1 MNNILKKFENYEIV
15 KNIDNNLDST
25 SNSSIEE
32 AVSIASLYNKNKGQI
47 IIVKDNLY
55 HAEQLYEKLSHMLD
69 DVNIFMSEESKRI
82 ESIAASPEFKANR
95 LAILSMLINEQP
107 GIYIAHTASLLR
119 LMPDVNTFRE
129 NHLTFSV
136 DEEVD
141 YQSLRSRFIKAGY
154 QLTKRVD
161 HPLTFSIRGEIV
173 DIYSINYDNPIRI
186 EFFDN
191 EIESIRF
198 FDIDTQLTIDKID
211 QVTIVPA
218 TDILFSDAEVE
229 TITKKI
235 ASTMKA
241 DKSHDKLNDFQ
252 HNLDTHMEYLKSN
265 ISTPILYN
273 YYAYLDQD
281 TSLLDYAP
289 EARIIYS
296 DEITIKNNERMIN
309 TETIDY
315 AKELYDNGQLPLIF
329 SVWNNFEHLL
339 AKYPSVNI
347 ENVLG
352 KAVDYKKIHEI
363 DIPIN
368 QYEYVLENIITS
380 AEDNVVLISVSEAE
394 RKLIEKD
401 FKSRNIQYSNTISDN
416 NGIHFIDEHFIKGFY
431 YDDLYVYTRHEIFN
445 TKINVTRF
453 SSKFNK
459 GQQLETYNELQTGD
473 YVVHNI
479 YGVGKYVGIETREIN
494 GHKRDFLKI
503 IYRNNDSLHVPL
515 HQFSLVRKF
524 VSRDGVAPKLNRL
537 GTDEWEKTKSKVQA
551 SVNELA
557 GRLVEL
563 YSNRSQNSGFTYE
576 LDEELQEEFNREVEF
591 ILTNDQDIAVREI
604 LADMQSDKAMDRL
617 LIGDVGFGKT
627 EVSMRAAFLAAMNG
641 KQVAFLCP
649 TTILSSQHYES
660 FKRRFRNF
668 PMNIQVLNRFTPA
681 SRVKEIIH
689 EVKLGKVDIL
699 IGTHRLL
706 SKDIKYNDLGLLIID
721 EEQRFGVEHKE
732 IIKEIKQNVDVLSL
746 SATPIPRTL
755 QMSLVG
761 VRQMSTLREAPKN
774 RKPVQTYVI
783 EKNVSTIN
791 QVIMRELARDGQ
803 VFYLHNNVANLPGIA
818 ARIEKDIDGARV
830 AIVNGQMSRDEIEDV
845 MISFTLNEANVL
857 VCTTIIETGIDIPNA
872 NTIIIDKA
880 DTFGLSQLYQIRGRV
895 GRSDQVA
902 YAYLMYQPEKVL
914 SEIASKRLSTIKEF
928 TELGSGYKI
937 AMRDLTIR
945 GAGDMLGPQQSGFI
959 DTVGID
965 MYIEMLNEAV
975 SKAQGTYVPVKVEE
989 KILINAAG
997 HIPEKFTEFDD
1008 DKIDLYQK
1016 IDSQTS
1022 FKELSLLYLE
1032 VSDYY
1037 GKLPNDID
1045 LLFEKKRLEII
1056 LTNPNIYKYREV
1068 GENSEIIFTTAFSGN
1083 IDGIKLFT
1091 DVNKINKEIKISY
1104 KNDKISLKIKRT
1116 NGWINDIMYLLEE
1129 LKFEGWVDETNRNQ
1143 A

>member
-1 MNNILKKFENYEIV
+1 MNNVLEVLKI
-15 KNIDNNLDST
+15 
-25 SNSSIEE
+25 
-32 AVSIASLYNKNKGQI
+32 
-47 IIVKDNLY
+47 
-55 HAEQLYEKLSHMLD
+55 
-69 DVNIFMSEESKRI
+69 
-82 ESIAASPEFKANR
+82 
-95 LAILSMLINEQP
+95 
-107 GIYIAHTASLLR
+107 
-119 LMPDVNTFRE
+119 
-129 NHLTFSV
+129 
-136 DEEVD
+136 
-141 YQSLRSRFIKAGY
+141 
-154 QLTKRVD
+154 
-161 HPLTFSIRGEIV
+161 
-173 DIYSINYDNPIRI
+173 
-186 EFFDN
+186 
-191 EIESIRF
+191 
-198 FDIDTQLTIDKID
+198 
-211 QVTIVPA
+211 
-218 TDILFSDAEVE
+218 
-229 TITKKI
+229 
-235 ASTMKA
+235 
-241 DKSHDKLNDFQ
+241 LNDKGY
-252 HNLDTHMEYLKSN
+252 EAYLVGGYPRDLYMNKTTTDYDVTTNATPKEIKEIFKSN
-265 ISTPILYN
+265 VSSDN
-273 YYAYLDQD
+273 YGCVNVYYKNN
-281 TSLLDYAP
+281 
-289 EARIIYS
+289 RF
-296 DEITIKNNERMIN
+296 EIT
-309 TETIDY
+309 
-315 AKELYDNGQLPLIF
+315 
-329 SVWNNFEHLL
+329 
-339 AKYPSVNI
+339 
-347 ENVLG
+347 
-352 KAVDYKKIHEI
+352 
-363 DIPIN
+363 
-368 QYEYVLENIITS
+368 
-380 AEDNVVLISVSEAE
+380 
-394 RKLIEKD
+394 
-401 FKSRNIQYSNTISDN
+401 
-416 NGIHFIDEHFIKGFY
+416 
-431 YDDLYVYTRHEIFN
+431 
-445 TKINVTRF
+445 
-453 SSKFNK
+453 
-459 GQQLETYNELQTGD
+459 TY
-473 YVVHNI
+473 
-479 YGVGKYVGIETREIN
+479 R
-494 GHKRDFLKI
+494 
-503 IYRNNDSLHVPL
+503 
-515 HQFSLVRKF
+515 
-524 VSRDGVAPKLNRL
+524 
-537 GTDEWEKTKSKVQA
+537 
-551 SVNELA
+551 
-557 GRLVEL
+557 
-563 YSNRSQNSGFTYE
+563 
-576 LDEELQEEFNREVEF
+576 
-591 ILTNDQDIAVREI
+591 
-604 LADMQSDKAMDRL
+604 
-617 LIGDVGFGKT
+617 
-627 EVSMRAAFLAAMNG
+627 
-641 KQVAFLCP
+641 
-649 TTILSSQHYES
+649 
-660 FKRRFRNF
+660 
-668 PMNIQVLNRFTPA
+668 
-681 SRVKEIIH
+681 
-689 EVKLGKVDIL
+689 
-699 IGTHRLL
+699 
-706 SKDIKYNDLGLLIID
+706 KDIKYNDLGLLIID

-1129 LKFEGWVDETNRNQ
+1129 LKFEG
-1143 A
+1143 